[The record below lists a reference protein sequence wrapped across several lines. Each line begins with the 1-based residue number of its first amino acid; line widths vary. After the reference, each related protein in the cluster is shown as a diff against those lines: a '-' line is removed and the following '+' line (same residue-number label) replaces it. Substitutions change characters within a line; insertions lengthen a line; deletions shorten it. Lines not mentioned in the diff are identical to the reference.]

1 MTIKVAYFQPIV
13 VAIDDIPPIM
23 FSKIYNLAEALHG
36 HPELATINDAGN
48 PLISVRGGQQ
58 IHVYPNNLDLDVSW
72 LVEYLE
78 KVCLGYMELITAQ
91 SNTEELKYCKP
102 VITSIWTIRQWQD
115 QYQEMHSHPG
125 GNISGNMYI
134 DVPDFDPEGNPSD
147 GQVLFRLPN
156 SKDVT
161 KFVMTDTW
169 KYSAKSGTLIVFP
182 STLPHTVYPWK
193 GTGYRTVMA
202 FDAILR
208 PKDELLPS
216 NE

>member
-36 HPELATINDAGN
+36 HPELATINDAGK

-58 IHVYPNNLDLDVSW
+58 IQVYPTNLDLDVSW
-72 LVEYLE
+72 LIEYLE

>member
-1 MTIKVAYFQPIV
+1 MTIKVAYFQPTI
-13 VAIDDIPPIM
+13 VAIDDIPPVM
-23 FSKIYNLAEALHG
+23 FSKIYNLSELLHG
-36 HPELATINDAGN
+36 HPELSILNDAGN

-78 KVCLGYMELITAQ
+78 KVCTGYMELVTAQ

-102 VITSIWTIRQWQD
+102 VITSIWTIRQWED

-147 GQVLFRLPN
+147 GQVLFRLPY

-193 GTGYRTVMA
+193 GQGYRTVMA

-208 PKDELLPS
+208 PKDEIPTP